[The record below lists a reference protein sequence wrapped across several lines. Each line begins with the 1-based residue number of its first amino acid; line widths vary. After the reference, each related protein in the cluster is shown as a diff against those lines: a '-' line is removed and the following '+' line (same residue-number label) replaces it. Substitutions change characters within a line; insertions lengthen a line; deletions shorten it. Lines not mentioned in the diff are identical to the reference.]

1 MANTMENMPEIV
13 ERTPRTVV
21 SRFARTFLLLFPV
34 YLCGYLGMSMSWLL
48 LAVLIWLWWKR
59 IRQNKQALLLKAKQL
74 SDFEESSIRSG
85 IKEADL
91 PAWVH
96 FPDVERAEWL
106 NKAVTQAWPFFGCY
120 LEGLFKDT
128 IEPAIRGANDYLKTL
143 SFTKL
148 NFGEKPPR
156 INGVKAYRE
165 NVDKRQIIFDLHIS
179 YVGDCEIDVEI
190 PKYFCKAGAKNVQL
204 HGTLRVVLEPLISQM
219 PLFGALTF
227 FFIRRPLLHINWTG
241 LTNLLDIPGL
251 SGTSD
256 TMIMDQIAY
265 YLVLPNRFTIPI
277 VGDMELA
284 QIRFPIP
291 KGVVRIH
298 LLEARD
304 LERKDNLL
312 KGMIKGRSD
321 PYAVLHVGNQSFK
334 SKVIQTC
341 LHPVW
346 NEVYEAIVHE
356 VPGQELEISVFDE
369 DPDKD
374 DFLGSLTVDLNDVM
388 HGKDVDEWFD
398 LDEVETGQL
407 HLKLQWLSLLAD
419 ASVLQEAM
427 HGVKAM
433 PGQANDGLSSAL
445 LIAYLD
451 CARNLPSGKKSN
463 LDPSPFVQ
471 LSVAHNTYESKICY
485 NTNEPVWEQAF
496 TFFIHNPTEQD
507 LDIEVK
513 DDEQQCSLG
522 SLSIP
527 LQKIIAADDLTLD
540 QSFLLNQ
547 SGPNSFLKMKIALRV
562 LIVEPPD
569 ASTLHSERS
578 IVRRKGTAKSNKRK
592 SGSIQRANG
601 TASQVPST
609 DTSTSREYGNLG
621 HSTTDELLGTS
632 DAMTAGL
639 QGTATMRLKE
649 ATPSISSDMS
659 ALASTQELRKRM
671 IEMKE
676 SLASGDAPLGQIQ
689 LTLRHSSQRNCL
701 VVVVHA
707 CRNLLAATDE
717 GSDVY
722 VRMYLLP
729 ERKKLGKK
737 KTSVV
742 KKSVNPT
749 FDETFDF
756 GITLVEAQRR
766 VLDVAVKHNGG
777 FLAKEELLGK
787 LLLELTTLDLGKGTT
802 KWYDLTV
809 DAETLKS
816 K

>member
-1 MANTMENMPEIV
+1 MENAPETME
-13 ERTPRTVV
+13 RAPRTVLY
-21 SRFARTFLLLFPV
+21 RFARTFLLLFPV
-34 YLCGYLGMSMSWLL
+34 YLCGYLGLSMSWLL

-59 IRQNKQALLLKAKQL
+59 IRQNKQALLLKAQQL

-165 NVDKRQIIFDLHIS
+165 NVDKRQIILDLHIS

-256 TMIMDQIAY
+256 SMIMDQIAY

-277 VGDMELA
+277 VGDLEIA

-374 DFLGSLTVDLNDVM
+374 DFLG
-388 HGKDVDEWFD
+388 
-398 LDEVETGQL
+398 QL
-407 HLKLQWLSLLAD
+407 HLKLQWLSPLAD
-419 ASVLQEAM
+419 ASVLPE
-427 HGVKAM
+427 VKAV

-451 CARNLPSGKKSN
+451 CARNLPKGLLVIFAPHFISPYLSTLANSQSGKKSSLEPN
-463 LDPSPFVQ
+463 PFVQ

-527 LQKIIAADDLTLD
+527 LQKIIAADDLMLD

-547 SGPNSFLKMKIALRV
+547 SGPSSLLKMKIALRV
-562 LIVEPPD
+562 
-569 ASTLHSERS
+569 RN
-578 IVRRKGTAKSNKRK
+578 IVRRKGNAKSNKKRK
-592 SGSIQRANG
+592 SSSIQRGNG
-601 TASQVPST
+601 TASQVSSTDPST
-609 DTSTSREYGNLG
+609 REYGNIG
-621 HSTTDELLGTS
+621 HSTTNELLETS
-632 DAMTAGL
+632 DPMTAGL

-659 ALASTQELRKRM
+659 ALASTQELRN
-671 IEMKE
+671 
-676 SLASGDAPLGQIQ
+676 LATGDAPLGQIQ

-707 CRNLLAATDE
+707 CRYMLPSWLQSHLASAGYYKNGIYILITMLD
-717 GSDVY
+717 S
-722 VRMYLLP
+722 R
-729 ERKKLGKK
+729 
-737 KTSVV
+737 
-742 KKSVNPT
+742 
-749 FDETFDF
+749 FDF
-756 GITLVEAQRR
+756 GITLEEAQKRT
-766 VLDVAVKHNGG
+766 LDVAVKHNGG

-787 LLLELTTLDLGKGTT
+787 VIIIKKHPFRGHGMDISFIMYETFETI
-802 KWYDLTV
+802 
-809 DAETLKS
+809 ETLS
-816 K
+816 